1 MADKILCFSLNGF
14 SLAVE
19 PDQIEKILIN
29 KHPTKDTFV
38 LETGVEVK
46 SLKSYIPLPEK
57 EESLSGNIFF
67 VKDQKDF
74 YGFTIDRIAGY
85 LKLRG
90 AERIV
95 STNGGS
101 AIKYFVRNEGRI
113 IPVLDLRYIT
123 NNMESVNNSDIE
135 EIVNFSIG
143 PEEGGRGSKGE
154 GVFQDVSEDD
164 VFKSIEEEINKT
176 KQTRFADNIIESEK
190 KGIVLPLIVNI
201 VIVAIVTMGLVYY
214 LLSNRGKEQEQVI
227 GGSVSGVEEE
237 VIREIQRKSE
247 EEVRAQK
254 EKLENARIRLES
266 LQQEKDYFLQNQEE
280 ILKQK
285 EMELNEAF
293 QRSLDEARKRIA
305 ESGVSNADEAYEK
318 ERERL
323 YREFMESREGA
334 RREIDELK
342 RNYERELS
350 SKEAE
355 IQKEVDTYSRQL
367 NEVEQ
372 RLQEE
377 QAKLKEAEEQVQ
389 SISMKQ
395 QEYLTFRKQLSSVYN
410 KALGYFSRQ
419 DYPSGIKELNTL
431 LPVISKARQRGIG
444 DETGLKVEEDLIKN
458 ILYLADREQNRI
470 DLNQIGQQTFEAAQ
484 TLERKGQLE
493 EALSKYFT
501 VYTLGSDTNYKTRA
515 MNRAE
520 IIMDKIYENR
530 TESERAEME
539 QKADAV
545 FNRAMEYKSEEEYE
559 RALQNLEEIL
569 TRYPATTKSKRSL
582 DEVIVINNRL
592 ESLREEEDR
601 LKLNQQASQV
611 MKKADNSYKDGFY
624 SDAMDRY
631 EEVVRDYKDSD
642 YVEDALAQIRGINSE
657 MRGAKIT
664 PSFSRRKGE
673 ISTGVIVQ
681 VFPGNSLL
689 LNLGS
694 DDNVKKGDVLQV
706 FRNEEDGVEFIGSLK
721 IYEIYPKT
729 SKGRVMYFEK
739 KVKIGD
745 IVSL

>member
-19 PDQIEKILIN
+19 PDQIDKILIN

-90 AERIV
+90 AEKIG
-95 STNGGS
+95 SKNGGS

-113 IPVLDLRYIT
+113 IPVLDLCYIT
-123 NNMESVNNSDIE
+123 NNAESVNSSDIE
-135 EIVNFSIG
+135 EIVNFSTSL
-143 PEEGGRGSKGE
+143 EEGGRDTGAE
-154 GVFQDVSEDD
+154 DVFQDVSEDD

-176 KQTRFADNIIESEK
+176 KQTHFADNIIESEK

-201 VIVAIVTMGLVYY
+201 VIITVVSLGLVYY
-214 LLSNRGKEQEQVI
+214 LLSGRGKAQEQII
-227 GGSVSGVEEE
+227 GESVSGVEAE
-237 VIREIQRKSE
+237 VIREIRRKSE

-266 LQQEKDYFLQNQEE
+266 LQQERDYFLQNQEE

-285 EMELNEAF
+285 EVELNEAF
-293 QRSLDEARKRIA
+293 QRSLEEARKRIA
-305 ESGVSNADEAYEK
+305 ESGVYNADEAYEK

-334 RREIDELK
+334 RRDIDELK

-355 IQKEVDTYSRQL
+355 IQREVNTYSRQL
-367 NEVEQ
+367 NEMEQ
-372 RLQEE
+372 KLQEE

-389 SISMKQ
+389 SIAMQQ
-395 QEYLTFRKQLSSVYN
+395 QEYLAFRKQLSSIYN
-410 KALGYFSRQ
+410 KALGYFSRK
-419 DYPSGIKELNTL
+419 DYPGGIKELNTL
-431 LPVISKARQRGIG
+431 LPVISKARRRGIG
-444 DETGLKVEEDLIKN
+444 DEAGLKVEEDLVKN

-470 DLNQIGQQTFEAAQ
+470 DLNQIGQETFEAAQ
-484 TLERKGQLE
+484 ALEREGQLE

-520 IIMDKIYENR
+520 
-530 TESERAEME
+530 
-539 QKADAV
+539 
-545 FNRAMEYKSEEEYE
+545 
-559 RALQNLEEIL
+559 
-569 TRYPATTKSKRSL
+569 
-582 DEVIVINNRL
+582 
-592 ESLREEEDR
+592 
-601 LKLNQQASQV
+601 
-611 MKKADNSYKDGFY
+611 
-624 SDAMDRY
+624 
-631 EEVVRDYKDSD
+631 
-642 YVEDALAQIRGINSE
+642 
-657 MRGAKIT
+657 
-664 PSFSRRKGE
+664 
-673 ISTGVIVQ
+673 
-681 VFPGNSLL
+681 
-689 LNLGS
+689 
-694 DDNVKKGDVLQV
+694 
-706 FRNEEDGVEFIGSLK
+706 
-721 IYEIYPKT
+721 
-729 SKGRVMYFEK
+729 
-739 KVKIGD
+739 
-745 IVSL
+745 

>member
-74 YGFTIDRIAGY
+74 YGFTIDRITGY

-90 AERIV
+90 AEKIG
-95 STNGGS
+95 SENGGS
-101 AIKYFVRNEGRI
+101 AIKYFVRNEGRT

-123 NNMESVNNSDIE
+123 NNAESVNTSDIE
-135 EIVNFSIG
+135 EIVNFSTSL
-143 PEEGGRGSKGE
+143 EEGGRDTGGE
-154 GVFQDVSEDD
+154 DVFQDVSEDD

-176 KQTRFADNIIESEK
+176 KQTHFADNIIESEK

-201 VIVAIVTMGLVYY
+201 VIITVVSLGIVYY
-214 LLSNRGKEQEQVI
+214 LLSGRGKEQEQII
-227 GGSVSGVEEE
+227 GKTISGVEAE
-237 VIREIQRKSE
+237 VIREIRRKSE

-266 LQQEKDYFLQNQEE
+266 LQQERDYFLQNQEE

-293 QRSLDEARKRIA
+293 QRSLEEARKRIA
-305 ESGVSNADEAYEK
+305 ESGVYNADEAYEK

-323 YREFMESREGA
+323 YREFMASREGA
-334 RREIDELK
+334 RRDIDELK

-355 IQKEVDTYSRQL
+355 IQNEVNTYSRQL
-367 NEVEQ
+367 NNMEQ
-372 RLQEE
+372 KLQEE

-389 SISMKQ
+389 SIAMQQ
-395 QEYLTFRKQLSSVYN
+395 QEYLTFRKQLSSIYN
-410 KALGYFSRQ
+410 KALGYFSRK
-419 DYPSGIKELNTL
+419 DYPGGIKELNTL
-431 LPVISKARQRGIG
+431 LPVISKARRRGIG
-444 DETGLKVEEDLIKN
+444 DEAGLKVEEDLVKN

-470 DLNQIGQQTFEAAQ
+470 DLNQIGRETFEAAQ
-484 TLERKGQLE
+484 ALEREGQLE

-520 IIMDKIYENR
+520 IIMDRIYENR
-530 TESERAEME
+530 TESERAKME
-539 QKADAV
+539 QQADAV
-545 FNRAMEYKSEEEYE
+545 FNKAMEYKSEGKYD
-559 RALQNLEEIL
+559 RALQSLEDVL
-569 TRYPATTKSKRSL
+569 TRYPATTKSKMSL
-582 DEVIVINNRL
+582 DEVIAINKRIEL
-592 ESLREEEDR
+592 LRREEDK

-611 MKKADNSYKDGFY
+611 MKKADNSYQDGFY
-624 SDAMDRY
+624 SDALDRY
-631 EEVVRDYKDSD
+631 EDVVRDYKDSD
-642 YVEDALAQIRGINSE
+642 YIEEALAQIRDINSE
-657 MRGAKIT
+657 MRGVKIT
-664 PSFSRRKGE
+664 PSFSRKKGE

-694 DDNVKKGDVLQV
+694 DDDVKKGDVLQV
-706 FRNEEDGVEFIGSLK
+706 FRTEEDGVEFIGSLK
-721 IYEIYPKT
+721 IYEIHPKT
-729 SKGRVMYFEK
+729 SKGRIMYFEK
-739 KVKIGD
+739 QVKIGD